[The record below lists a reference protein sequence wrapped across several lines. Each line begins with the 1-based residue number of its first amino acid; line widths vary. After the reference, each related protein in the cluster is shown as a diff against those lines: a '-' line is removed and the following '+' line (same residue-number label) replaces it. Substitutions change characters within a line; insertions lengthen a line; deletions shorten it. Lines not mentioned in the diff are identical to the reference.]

1 MRHAIRSVVLAL
13 LAASTVAAQ
22 GRLRP
27 PSFVT
32 CDRNQLTSF
41 TGRVISLSRDAEV
54 TRIVIDTDEATR
66 EQLTIRHP
74 NNGSPAAWFYRAG
87 QPFAEQDWAVLLPGG
102 RLRSDARATAWVC
115 GTETNPKIDWA
126 LPSTARP

>member
-1 MRHAIRSVVLAL
+1 MRQVLRNLVLAL
-13 LAASTVAAQ
+13 QVASAVAAQ

-27 PSFVT
+27 PAFVT

-41 TGRVISLSRDAEV
+41 TGRVVSLSRDADA
-54 TRIVIDTDEATR
+54 TRMVMDTDESTQ
-66 EQLTIRHP
+66 ETLTIRHP
-74 NNGSPAAWFYRAG
+74 KGNPAAWFYREG
-87 QPFAEQDWAVLLPGG
+87 QPFVQQDWDVLLPGG

-115 GTETNPKIDWA
+115 ATETNPKIDWA

>member
-1 MRHAIRSVVLAL
+1 MPAAVRNLVLVL
-13 LAASTVAAQ
+13 LASSIVAAQ

-27 PSFVT
+27 PPFVT

-41 TGRVISLSRDAEV
+41 TGRVVSLSRDAGA
-54 TRIVIDTDEATR
+54 TRLVMDTDEATR
-66 EQLTIRHP
+66 ERLTIRHP
-74 NNGSPAAWFYRAG
+74 KGDAAAWFYRAG

-115 GTETNPKIDWA
+115 ATETNPKIDWA
-126 LPSTARP
+126 LPAPGRP